1 MAIRKASA
9 VWRGNLSQGKG
20 TIALGS
26 GAFEGTYSFASRFQ
40 EGTGTNPEELLGA
53 AHAGCFSMA
62 LAHILNEA
70 GFEPTSVKT
79 TANVQLLKKDDG
91 FTISSIEL
99 NTEVE
104 VTKIE
109 EKQFLEL
116 AEKAKVGCPI
126 SKALRST
133 EIKLKATLVKC
144 N

>member
-9 VWRGNLSQGKG
+9 HWRGNLTQGKG
-20 TIALGS
+20 TVALGS
-26 GAFEGTYSFASRFQ
+26 GAFEGNYSFASRFQ
-40 EGTGTNPEELLGA
+40 EGPGTNPEELLGA

-62 LAHILNEA
+62 LAHILSEA
-70 GFEPTSVKT
+70 GFEPNSVKT
-79 TANVQLLKKDDG
+79 TATVQLLKQDDG

-99 NTEVE
+99 DTNAEVK
-104 VTKIE
+104 KIE

-133 EIKLKATLVKC
+133 EIKLKATLIRC
-144 N
+144 